1 MKIATGSIL
10 NMTPAQPGWTVTFH
24 HGEPETVTCP
34 VIGWATVVEAL
45 LGDGTALTSVKA
57 AFVYLDSVWTADE
70 LREHDHEVSAVLLNA
85 PAATPADA
93 LV

>member
-1 MKIATGSIL
+1 MKIATGNII
-10 NMTPAQPGWTVTFH
+10 NMAPAQSGWTVNFH

-34 VIGWATVVEAL
+34 VIGWATVVEGIV
-45 LGDGTALTSVKA
+45 GDGVALTSVKA
-57 AFVYLDSVWTADE
+57 AFVYLDTVWTADE

-85 PAATPADA
+85 PASTPAHA